1 MQIRSLFLPRLKPFG
16 CPHCLSKKSRVFSRP
31 LSRIPDTTNSSFLL
45 MCHFPYHASAIL
57 SHYSVF
63 KLAKLF
69 HATNS
74 QFPLPKMPFV
84 LLCTQRN
91 CYCAPKV
98 WILPNLSPSSA
109 PLPSHYP
116 SSSPH
121 RPSLFLC
128 LLHSTYLSCY
138 PKQFII
144 LIYLHVYL
152 LLLVWKLPE
161 SRNQVRYVSIS
172 LIPSTGH
179 GIYRKCS
186 MNNWPGIFY
195 F

>member
-16 CPHCLSKKSRVFSRP
+16 CPHCLSKKSGVFSTS
-31 LSRIPDTTNSSFLL
+31 LSRIPDATNSSFLM

-74 QFPLPKMPFV
+74 QCPLPKMPFV
-84 LLCTQRN
+84 LLCTRRN
-91 CYCAPKV
+91 CHYASKV
-98 WILPNLSPSSA
+98 WILPLSLPPLPPPLPLPFLLSPP
-109 PLPSHYP
+109 PL
-116 SSSPH
+116 
-121 RPSLFLC
+121 SLPLC

-138 PKQFII
+138 PKQYII
-144 LIYLHVYL
+144 LIYLHVYV

-179 GIYRKCS
+179 GIYRKWS